1 MTIEVEIVV
10 AGAVGELVA
19 SMLGGLS
26 VERLPPSTVLIT
38 RDATLVPV
46 LDRLS
51 RAGAD
56 VLSVVAVPTPGG

>member
-10 AGAVGELVA
+10 AGPVGDLVA

-26 VERLPPSTVLIT
+26 VERRPPSTVLIT

-51 RAGAD
+51 RAGVD